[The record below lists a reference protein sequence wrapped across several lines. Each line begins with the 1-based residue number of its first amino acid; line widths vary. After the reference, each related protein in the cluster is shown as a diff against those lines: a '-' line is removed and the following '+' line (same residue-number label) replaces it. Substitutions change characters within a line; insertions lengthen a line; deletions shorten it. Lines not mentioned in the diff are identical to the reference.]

1 MSEPVVAGARAS
13 GSSTARRSDGTL
25 RVLTAL
31 VGLPL
36 VIGAVWMG
44 GWVLAGLITLVCVI
58 AQREFYLLAKAAGTN
73 PKSVW
78 GLAAG
83 ACVALHALW
92 PEGPLVA
99 LLLGVVYFC
108 TTPFRNDRSHPL
120 LDVAATFAG
129 VVYPTAMLSTVV
141 TLRVFLERVLPGD
154 EPFWTTLTVFLLI
167 FATDTVAYYA
177 GRAFGRHPLA
187 PRVSPKKTWE
197 GAIGGVLGAGAAAAA
212 LKMTVLPSVPWGAV
226 AALAAVAAFVSPLGD
241 LAESRL
247 KRSVGVKDSGNILPG
262 HGGLHDRFDA
272 LTVAAPLAYVVLRVA
287 LA

>member
-1 MSEPVVAGARAS
+1 MSEPVAS
-13 GSSTARRSDGTL
+13 APSRTADRPVRSDGVR

-36 VIGAVWMG
+36 IVGAVWMG
-44 GWVLAGLITLVCVI
+44 GWVFAALVALVCGI
-58 AQREFYLLAKAAGTN
+58 AQREFYALARAAGTN

-83 ACVALHALW
+83 ACVAVAALW
-92 PEGPLVA
+92 PAGLLVA
-99 LLLGVVYFC
+99 LLLGVAYFC

-129 VVYPTAMLSTVV
+129 VVYPTAMLSMLVP
-141 TLRVFLERVLPGD
+141 LRVYLDGALPGD
-154 EPFWTTLTVFLLI
+154 EAFWATLAVFLLI
-167 FATDTVAYYA
+167 FAADTVAYYT

-197 GAIGGVLGAGAAAAA
+197 GAAGGVLGAALAAVA
-212 LKMTVLPSVPWGAV
+212 LKTTVLPSVPWGAV

-247 KRSVGVKDSGNILPG
+247 KRSVGVKDSGTLLPG
-262 HGGLHDRFDA
+262 HGGLLDRFDA
-272 LTVAAPLAYVVLRVA
+272 LAVAAPLAYAVLRLG

>member
-1 MSEPVVAGARAS
+1 VAAPPA
-13 GSSTARRSDGTL
+13 ARRSDGTL

-36 VIGAVWMG
+36 VVGAVWLG
-44 GWVLAGLITLVCVI
+44 GWVFAGLVALVCVL
-58 AQREFYLLAKAAGTN
+58 AQREFYALARAAGTN
-73 PKSVW
+73 PKGIW

-99 LLLGVVYFC
+99 LLLLVVYFC
-108 TTPFRNDRSHPL
+108 TVPFRNERSHPL

-129 VVYPTAMLSTVV
+129 VVYPTAMLSMLVA
-141 TLRVFLERVLPGD
+141 LRVFLERVLPGD
-154 EPFWTTLTVFLLI
+154 EAFWATLTVFLLI
-167 FATDTVAYYA
+167 FAADTVAYYT
-177 GRAFGRHPLA
+177 GRAFGRRPFA

-197 GAIGGVLGAGAAAAA
+197 GAMGGVVGAGAAAAA
-212 LKMTVLPSVPWGAV
+212 LKLTVLPSVPWGAV

-247 KRSVGVKDSGNILPG
+247 KRSVGVKDSGNLLPG
-262 HGGLHDRFDA
+262 HGGLLDRFDA
-272 LTVAAPLAYVVLRVA
+272 LTVAAPLAYVVLRLA